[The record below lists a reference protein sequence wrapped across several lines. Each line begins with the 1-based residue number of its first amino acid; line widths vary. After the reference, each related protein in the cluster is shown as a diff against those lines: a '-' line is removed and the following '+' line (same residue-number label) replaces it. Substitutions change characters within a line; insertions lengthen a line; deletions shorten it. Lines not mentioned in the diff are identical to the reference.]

1 MLILYCPFDT
11 ASASVVESVLVPVC
25 GLVSVTPVVA
35 VPLVAV
41 PLVAVPLV
49 AVPLV
54 AVPLVAVP
62 LVAVP
67 LVAVPLVAVPLVAVP
82 LVAVPVLGVVAVGMF
97 PANRM
102 LPTVVDVAEVDTG
115 SSVMAAALR
124 PEKVTV

>member
-1 MLILYCPFDT
+1 MTVPPIAPFGLAAVRMLILYCPFDT

-25 GLVSVTPVVA
+25 GLVSVTPV
-35 VPLVAV
+35 
-41 PLVAVPLV
+41 
-49 AVPLV
+49 
-54 AVPLVAVP
+54 
-62 LVAVP
+62 
-67 LVAVPLVAVPLVAVP
+67 VAVPLVAVPLVAVP

>member
-25 GLVSVTPVVA
+25 GLVSVTPV
-35 VPLVAV
+35 
-41 PLVAVPLV
+41 
-49 AVPLV
+49 
-54 AVPLVAVP
+54 
-62 LVAVP
+62 
-67 LVAVPLVAVPLVAVP
+67 VAVP